1 MLYVKPRSWDSI
13 VDGYEELVEKHNWPF
28 EPMRDLVRQ
37 IAVSRYVLQPPVTVL
52 YPATSL
58 ADLFIGITEP
68 FMWKT
73 DVLGISYNSKTQIF
87 NFEFWE
93 SPYIKQRWTRK
104 ADPSNAFA
112 VFERFMVLK
121 GWA

>member
-1 MLYVKPRSWDSI
+1 MLYVKPRSWDS
-13 VDGYEELVEKHNWPF
+13 VTDGYEELVEKHNWPF

-37 IAVSRYVLQPPVTVL
+37 IAISRYVLQPLVTVL

-68 FMWKT
+68 FVWKT

-87 NFEFWE
+87 DFEFWE

-104 ADPSNAFA
+104 ASPSNAFV